1 MIYST
6 LKKAT
11 SEEKIAKTLIFS
23 TIISEIS
30 QNCLISSAK
39 TFCSDLAQ
47 RNSVKCCRDCVGKE
61 VYRIFS
67 AEKTISDFV
76 QRKPEVQT
84 DQI

>member
-6 LKKAT
+6 WKKAT
-11 SEEKIAKTLIFS
+11 PEEKYAKILIFS
-23 TIISEIS
+23 IIISDMS
-30 QNCLISSAK
+30 QNCLISPAK

-47 RNSVKCCRDCVGKE
+47 RNSVKCCRDCVRKE

-67 AEKTISDFV
+67 AKKTISDFV
-76 QRKPEVQT
+76 QRKPGVQT